1 MRIKRMSLV
10 VAGVA
15 TLFAILLLSAS
26 ATAQDAGAPVPPE
39 DAAVEEEAAAPAEEA
54 EAAPPPAA
62 AISPAATP
70 APAPAPEPVIAQA
83 AAPVPP
89 PAPEPVRAEKP
100 KSGLEVK
107 PYAGVQ
113 YRFWERIHSYSDDD
127 NSASV
132 FDHTNRLA
140 WRVGLIGKVD
150 DQFSLQIQIG
160 NDWFLSDDVTWA
172 LHNFASP
179 PPRQSENNLYI
190 HIASFKW
197 DPGYFNIEAGAVNVS
212 GTNGTLDLLERS
224 LNTGKYGGAVF
235 TGWTVQSNG
244 SLAGLKLGVPFVK
257 SDNLKVGASLLQ
269 SIIDSRQTQLPLQS
283 LVNTP
288 NDNPAS
294 WLFVFNVPVEA
305 GDFKVA
311 PEITGIVNR
320 NYNRETET
328 GDHEIIGG
336 LSASYKVSDGV
347 SLTLNGAYGSVSNEN
362 SRVGVYGNG
371 SGGNRSGAVP
381 EDSAAG
387 IYISNGLIVGAGA
400 SIKAGP
406 GSVILD
412 LKYNSEVNAY
422 NQASKDATANDYFL
436 VDLRYTWKVHK
447 NFTVL
452 PRFRSFVTSFAKNSA
467 SGYNTYIEYRPEL
480 SLNGE
485 F

>member
-1 MRIKRMSLV
+1 MSIKKMSLV
-10 VAGVA
+10 VAGA
-15 TLFAILLLSAS
+15 AMLLLSAS
-26 ATAQDAGAPVPPE
+26 VMVMAQDAEDSASPE
-39 DAAVEEEAAAPAEEA
+39 EVVVEEEAAPAETV

-62 AISPAATP
+62 TP
-70 APAPAPEPVIAQA
+70 EPEPVPAQV

-89 PAPEPVRAEKP
+89 LASEPAKADKP
-100 KSGLEVK
+100 KSGLEFK

-132 FDHTNRLA
+132 FDHANRLA

-150 DQFSLQIQIG
+150 EQFSLQIQIG
-160 NDWFLSDDVTWA
+160 NDWFLSDNVTWENN
-172 LHNFASP
+172 NFAAA
-179 PPRQSENNLYI
+179 RQSANNLYI

-224 LNTGKYGGAVF
+224 LNTGRYGEALF

-244 SLAGLKLGVPFVK
+244 SLLGLKLGVPIVK
-257 SDNLKVGASLLQ
+257 NDNLKIGASLLQ
-269 SIIDSRQTQLPLQS
+269 SIIDARSQLPLQS
-283 LVNTP
+283 LVDSP

-305 GDFKVA
+305 GDFKAA
-311 PEITGIVNR
+311 PEITAVVNR
-320 NYNRETET
+320 NYNRETEV
-328 GDHEIIGG
+328 GDHEVIGG

-347 SLTLNGAYGSVSNEN
+347 SLTLNGAYGTVSNED
-362 SRVGVYGNG
+362 SRVGVYGAG
-371 SGGNRSGAVP
+371 VGANRSGAV
-381 EDSAAG
+381 AADG
-387 IYISNGLIVGAGA
+387 PAELYISNGLIVGVGT

-406 GSVILD
+406 GSVLLD

-422 NQASKDATANDYFL
+422 NQTTKDATANDYYL
-436 VDLRYTWKVHK
+436 VDLRYSWKVHK

-452 PRFRSFVTSFAKNSA
+452 PRFRSFVYSYAKDRPLNE
-467 SGYNTYIEYRPEL
+467 GNPNTYKTYIEYRPEL